1 MITRTLSLLVL
12 FLFGFIG
19 QSPANDDWTSHPEWS
34 GDWNLT
40 PEVSE
45 LLGFPRVDDSSGV
58 PMSLRIGFF
67 VSKEAAF
74 EVIGED
80 TVQSAQR
87 LIEKM
92 GHNIVAAGRY
102 REPLEKRND
111 SICFM
116 STKAGATY
124 LWLGD
129 QSTTASVAK
138 IHFVRGVSPAKDL
151 LILDFG
157 GVFKQRMQGTK
168 ASSNQ
173 RAIGYGRQRV
183 PTKSK

>member
-1 MITRTLSLLVL
+1 MVTRTLSLLVL
-12 FLFGFIG
+12 FFLGFVG
-19 QSPANDDWTSHPEWS
+19 QAPANDDWTSHPEWS
-34 GDWNLT
+34 GDWSFT
-40 PEVSE
+40 PEISE
-45 LLGFPRVDDSSGV
+45 LLGFPTVDDSSGV
-58 PMSLRIGFF
+58 PTSLRISFF
-67 VSKEAAF
+67 VSKEAAID
-74 EVIGED
+74 VMGDD
-80 TVQSAQR
+80 TVQSSQR

-92 GHNIVAAGRY
+92 EHKIVAAGRF
-102 REPLEKRND
+102 REPVGKSND

-138 IHFVRGVSPAKDL
+138 VHFVRGVSPAKDL

-157 GVFKQRMQGTK
+157 GVFKQRIRGAK

-173 RAIGYGRQRV
+173 QAIGYVRQRV

>member
-1 MITRTLSLLVL
+1 MKFFSLLVL
-12 FLFGFIG
+12 FLFGFVG
-19 QSPANDDWTSHPEWS
+19 QTPANDDWTSHPEWS

-40 PEVSE
+40 PAVSE
-45 LLGFPRVDDSSGV
+45 LLGFPRVDDSSNV
-58 PMSLRIGFF
+58 PTSLRIGFF
-67 VSKEAAF
+67 VTKDAAI

-80 TVQSAQR
+80 TVQASQR

-92 GHNIVAAGRY
+92 GHKIVAAGRY
-102 REPLEKRND
+102 REPVETSND

-116 STKAGATY
+116 SIKGGATY

-129 QSTTASVAK
+129 QSKTATVAK

-157 GVFKQRMQGTK
+157 GVFKQRMRGTK
-168 ASSNQ
+168 VPYNQ
-173 RAIGYGRQRV
+173 RAIGYSRQRV
-183 PTKSK
+183 STKSK